1 MRIQAERRSPVV
13 SKSLPIQFIAIFKV
27 LIIRELFTSARNVK
41 QQNVNKYIKSNFFRI
56 LLFFGRGTMQVSQ
69 DVFRFVPL
77 QNFTDESYIDWSKSI
92 SEIDTQL
99 YAKYKL
105 SDEEISFIES
115 MTK

>member
-1 MRIQAERRSPVV
+1 MV
-13 SKSLPIQFIAIFKV
+13 SNPLPIPLLLV
-27 LIIRELFTSARNVK
+27 CNLLIIKHTLVSATNVK

>member
-1 MRIQAERRSPVV
+1 M
-13 SKSLPIQFIAIFKV
+13 
-27 LIIRELFTSARNVK
+27 
-41 QQNVNKYIKSNFFRI
+41 
-56 LLFFGRGTMQVSQ
+56 FFGRGTMQVSQ

-105 SDEEISFIES
+105 SDEEISYRELASKQTFKVLLVFIDYKLIS
-115 MTK
+115 LF

>member
-1 MRIQAERRSPVV
+1 MNVPV
-13 SKSLPIQFIAIFKV
+13 
-27 LIIRELFTSARNVK
+27 T
-41 QQNVNKYIKSNFFRI
+41 
-56 LLFFGRGTMQVSQ
+56 
-69 DVFRFVPL
+69 L

>member
-1 MRIQAERRSPVV
+1 
-13 SKSLPIQFIAIFKV
+13 
-27 LIIRELFTSARNVK
+27 
-41 QQNVNKYIKSNFFRI
+41 
-56 LLFFGRGTMQVSQ
+56 MQVSQ

-105 SDEEISFIES
+105 SDEEISSIES

>member
-1 MRIQAERRSPVV
+1 MI
-13 SKSLPIQFIAIFKV
+13 
-27 LIIRELFTSARNVK
+27 K

>member
-1 MRIQAERRSPVV
+1 
-13 SKSLPIQFIAIFKV
+13 
-27 LIIRELFTSARNVK
+27 
-41 QQNVNKYIKSNFFRI
+41 
-56 LLFFGRGTMQVSQ
+56 MQVSQ

-105 SDEEISFIES
+105 SDEEISF
-115 MTK
+115 TKCIYNRLLLNILYVINQKYGLNL

>member
-1 MRIQAERRSPVV
+1 MV
-13 SKSLPIQFIAIFKV
+13 SKPLPIPLLLV
-27 LIIRELFTSARNVK
+27 CNLLIIKHTLVSATNVK

>member
-1 MRIQAERRSPVV
+1 M
-13 SKSLPIQFIAIFKV
+13 
-27 LIIRELFTSARNVK
+27 K

-92 SEIDTQL
+92 SEIDTELVFTNLPYEKCQ
-99 YAKYKL
+99 YSIYHRSL
-105 SDEEISFIES
+105 SK
-115 MTK
+115 TK

>member
-1 MRIQAERRSPVV
+1 MV
-13 SKSLPIQFIAIFKV
+13 SKPLPIPLLLV
-27 LIIRELFTSARNVK
+27 CNLLIIKHTLVSATNVK

-69 DVFRFVPL
+69 DVFRFVPI

>member
-1 MRIQAERRSPVV
+1 
-13 SKSLPIQFIAIFKV
+13 
-27 LIIRELFTSARNVK
+27 
-41 QQNVNKYIKSNFFRI
+41 
-56 LLFFGRGTMQVSQ
+56 MQVSQ

-77 QNFTDESYIDWSKSI
+77 QNLTDESYIDWSKSI

>member
-1 MRIQAERRSPVV
+1 
-13 SKSLPIQFIAIFKV
+13 
-27 LIIRELFTSARNVK
+27 
-41 QQNVNKYIKSNFFRI
+41 
-56 LLFFGRGTMQVSQ
+56 MQGAL

-77 QNFTDESYIDWSKSI
+77 HNFTDESYIDWSKSI
-92 SEIDTQL
+92 AEIDTQL

>member
-1 MRIQAERRSPVV
+1 MV
-13 SKSLPIQFIAIFKV
+13 SKPLPIPLLLV
-27 LIIRELFTSARNVK
+27 CNLLIIRHTLVSATNVK